1 MEHLMTTITN
11 PAAPTFQAIL
21 LKSHLKLFALGMKN
35 SRMSG
40 KDMLSK
46 ASAITHVEY
55 KRGQYALAIADL
67 AAFIEENNRG

>member
-1 MEHLMTTITN
+1 MTTIHN

-21 LKSHLKLFALGMKN
+21 LKSHLKLFSLGMKN

-40 KDMLSK
+40 KDILAK

-55 KRGQYALAIADL
+55 KRGQYDLAIADL
-67 AAFIEENNRG
+67 VAFIKENDRG